1 TTTDD
6 DVPGFTIVESDGST
20 GVDES
25 GTTDTFTVVLDAQ
38 PTSDVVLT
46 VTSDDTGEATV
57 TASVTF
63 TAADWDTPQ
72 TVTVTGVDDGFVDG
86 DIVSTITVAVDDA
99 NSDDDF
105 DSVDDQTVSVT
116 TTDDDVAGFT
126 IVESDGSTEVAE
138 SGTTDTFTIVLD
150 AQPTIDVVLTITSD
164 DTGEATVNPSS
175 ITFTSANW
183 DTPQTVTVTGADEQ
197 IVDDDQLTTITI
209 SVLDTASDDNFD
221 DLGDQTVSVTTTD
234 DDVAGFT
241 IVESDGSTEVDES
254 GTTDTF
260 TIVLDAQPTSDVV
273 LTVTSDDTGEATV
286 NSPLTFT
293 SANWDTPQ
301 TVTVTGVDDD
311 IIDGTITSTITVAVD
326 DANSNDSFD
335 DLDDQTVSATTTDD
349 DVAGFTI
356 VESDGSTE
364 VDESGTTDTFTIV
377 LDAEPASDVVI
388 SITSGDTG
396 EATVTTSVTFTSADW
411 DTPQTITVTGV
422 DDDIIDGTITSAITA
437 SVDDANSDDNF
448 DSVDDQTVSATTT
461 DDDVAGFTIV
471 ESDGFTEVDES
482 GTTDTFTIVLD
493 AEPTED
499 VVLSVTSGDEAEV
512 TVNPIS
518 ITFTSANW
526 DTPQTITTTGI
537 DDVGI
542 IDGSQ
547 ISDITVAIVQEA
559 SDAAFGAVVD
569 QTVSVTTTDD
579 DVPGFTIVES
589 DGSTEVDESG
599 TTDTFTIVLDAQPT
613 SDVVLTITS
622 ANTGEATVP
631 ASVTFTSADWDTPQT
646 ITVTGIDDGT
656 LIDGNQDTNVIVSI
670 DDANSDDGFD
680 SLEDQTVIVTTT
692 DDDIPDFTVTETDGS
707 TEVAESG
714 TTDTFTVVLDA
725 QPQTDVVMDIASSDS
740 TETTVT
746 SSLTFTTSNWN
757 VPQTVTVTGVDDY
770 LVDGTVTSTIT
781 VSINVDASNED
792 FAFTAPKSI
801 SSLTTDDDTPGYA
814 VAETDGATIVEED
827 GFSDAF
833 TIVLTAQPV
842 TDVVFTVTSD
852 DVEEVTVIGSI
863 TFTTNNWDTEQT
875 IPVEAFNEYLI
886 DGNQNS
892 TITISVDSQNTD
904 DDFDGLADTA
914 ISVETI
920 DDDEAGFIIIQ
931 TGGDT
936 VISEDGTTD
945 TFSIVL
951 TAQPTSDVEITL
963 SQPTDVNSNENLIL
977 NANISDEAT
986 ISAQTLIFTPEN
998 WDTPQAITVNPEN
1011 DGLIDGDIQF
1021 EILAEINDATSD
1033 PDFADVDS
1041 ETVIGTNLDDDV
1053 AGFEITLNDTYVIVD
1068 ETGTTDTFNI
1078 VLTAEPLSDVVL
1090 LLTSTDTGEATVTE
1104 SLTFT
1109 PENWDEAQIVTVTGV
1124 DDTTID
1130 KTQYPVIIVSISDT
1144 DSDAL
1149 FTDVENQR
1157 VGVTNFDDEPDRDN
1171 DYILDPDDPC
1181 PDNPDCD
1188 GDGIRDNEE
1197 PTEPCITDPDCDDD
1211 GLPDGEEPTEPC
1223 ITDPDCDDDGLLDG
1237 EEPTEPCIT
1246 DPDCDDDGI
1255 LDPDEVAPE
1264 CITDPDLECGKES
1277 KIEPGPTPGPEPT
1290 PEPPITTDSPSSS
1303 FPWWIVILVGIAL
1316 LTAARLFVLLYLG
1329 RRSPI
1334 ITHIAISE
1342 FDDDY
1347 EVRKRP
1353 EAEATGKLMQDS
1365 EIDFLSDA
1373 PGLTDI
1379 KFTIR
1384 LDSGKLAY
1392 GSTKQSY
1399 TNSEDLPSHVL
1410 ALDALPE
1417 VVSISGLVS
1426 EIIWSIKAKRTL
1438 GITFSLEFEIDGKWT
1453 EISQII
1459 EGQIDSDEDFEIPTY
1474 CRVVANS
1481 PFKTKRYSN
1490 PAPLGIINLSGV
1502 SETEAS
1508 N

>member
-1 TTTDD
+1 
-6 DVPGFTIVESDGST
+6 ESS
-20 GVDES
+20 S
-25 GTTDTFTVVLDAQ
+25 
-38 PTSDVVLT
+38 
-46 VTSDDTGEATV
+46 
-57 TASVTF
+57 
-63 TAADWDTPQ
+63 
-72 TVTVTGVDDGFVDG
+72 
-86 DIVSTITVAVDDA
+86 
-99 NSDDDF
+99 
-105 DSVDDQTVSVT
+105 
-116 TTDDDVAGFT
+116 
-126 IVESDGSTEVAE
+126 
-138 SGTTDTFTIVLD
+138 
-150 AQPTIDVVLTITSD
+150 
-164 DTGEATVNPSS
+164 EATVNPSS
-175 ITFTSANW
+175 ITFTSADW

-197 IVDDDQLTTITI
+197 IVDGDQVSTITI

-221 DLGDQTVSVTTTD
+221 DL
-234 DDVAGFT
+234 A
-241 IVESDGSTEVDES
+241 DE
-254 GTTDTF
+254 
-260 TIVLDAQPTSDVV
+260 
-273 LTVTSDDTGEATV
+273 
-286 NSPLTFT
+286 
-293 SANWDTPQ
+293 
-301 TVTVTGVDDD
+301 
-311 IIDGTITSTITVAVD
+311 
-326 DANSNDSFD
+326 
-335 DLDDQTVSATTTDD
+335 TVSATTTDD

-377 LDAEPASDVVI
+377 LDAEP
-388 SITSGDTG
+388 
-396 EATVTTSVTFTSADW
+396 
-411 DTPQTITVTGV
+411 P
-422 DDDIIDGTITSAITA
+422 
-437 SVDDANSDDNF
+437 
-448 DSVDDQTVSATTT
+448 
-461 DDDVAGFTIV
+461 
-471 ESDGFTEVDES
+471 
-482 GTTDTFTIVLD
+482 
-493 AEPTED
+493 ED
-499 VVLSVTSGDEAEV
+499 VVLSVTSGDVTEV
-512 TVNPIS
+512 TVNPGS
-518 ITFTSANW
+518 ITFTNENW

-559 SDAAFGAVVD
+559 SDDNFDSVVD
-569 QTVSVTTTDD
+569 QTINVTTTDD

-613 SDVVLTITS
+613 SDVVLTIAS
-622 ANTGEATVP
+622 DDTGEATVP
-631 ASVTFTSADWDTPQT
+631 ASVTFTSANWDTPQT

-680 SLEDQTVIVTTT
+680 SLEDQTVVVTTT
-692 DDDIPDFTVTETDGS
+692 DDDTPEFTVTETDGS

-714 TTDTFTVVLDA
+714 TTDTFSVVLDA
-725 QPQTDVVMDIASSDS
+725 QPQTDVVMDIVSSDS
-740 TETTVT
+740 SETSVP

-770 LVDGTVTSTIT
+770 LIDGTVTSTIT
-781 VSINVDASNED
+781 VSINVAASNED
-792 FAFTAPKSI
+792 FAFTSPKSI
-801 SSLTTDDDTPGYA
+801 SSSTTDDDTPGYA

-904 DDFDGLADTA
+904 DDFDGLADTT

-920 DDDEAGFIIIQ
+920 DDDEAGFTIIQ

-963 SQPTDVNSNENLIL
+963 SQPTDANSNENLIL

-986 ISAQTLIFTPEN
+986 ISIQSLTFTPEN
-998 WDTPQAITVNPEN
+998 WNTPQVITVTPEN

-1033 PDFADVDS
+1033 PDFTNVDS
-1041 ETVIGTNLDDDV
+1041 ETVVGTNLDDDV
-1053 AGFEITLNDTYVIVD
+1053 AGFEITLNNSYVIVN
-1068 ETGTTDTFNI
+1068 ETGTIDTFAI
-1078 VLTAEPLSDVVL
+1078 VLTAEPLSEVI
-1090 LLTSTDTGEATVTE
+1090 LTLISTDTGEATVTE

-1109 PENWDEAQIVTVTGV
+1109 PQNWDEPQIVTVTGV
-1124 DDTTID
+1124 DDTFLD
-1130 KTQYPVIIVSISDT
+1130 NEQYPIIVISISDAN
-1144 DSDAL
+1144 SDPL
-1149 FTDVENQR
+1149 FAEVANQR
-1157 VGVTNFDDEPDRDN
+1157 VGVTNFDDESDRDG
-1171 DYILDPDDPC
+1171 DSILDTEDPC

-1211 GLPDGEEPTEPC
+1211 GL
-1223 ITDPDCDDDGLLDG
+1223 LDG

-1246 DPDCDDDGI
+1246 DSDCDDDGLLDGEEVAPECVTDSDCDDDGI
-1255 LDPDEVAPE
+1255 LDPDEIAPE
-1264 CITDPDLECGKES
+1264 CVTDPDLRCGE
-1277 KIEPGPTPGPEPT
+1277 
-1290 PEPPITTDSPSSS
+1290 DDDS
-1303 FPWWIVILVGIAL
+1303 FPWWILIVAGAVL
-1316 LTAARLFVLLYLG
+1316 LLAARIFMFLYLG
-1329 RRSPI
+1329 RRSPR

-1342 FDDDY
+1342 FDSG
-1347 EVRKRP
+1347 VAPRKAL
-1353 EAEATGKLMQDS
+1353 ETETNSQLTQDS
-1365 EIDFLSDA
+1365 EIDYLSDV
-1373 PGLTDI
+1373 PGLKAI

-1384 LDSGKLAY
+1384 MDSGKLEY
-1392 GSTKQSY
+1392 GSMNQPYSNEK
-1399 TNSEDLPSHVL
+1399 DLPSHVL
-1410 ALDALPE
+1410 ELNSLP
-1417 VVSISGLVS
+1417 VVVNINGLVS

-1438 GITFSLEFEIDGKWT
+1438 GTTFSLEFEIDGEWT
-1453 EISQII
+1453 EISEITNGDI
-1459 EGQIDSDEDFEIPTY
+1459 EFGEDFEIPAY

-1481 PFKTKRYSN
+1481 PFRTKRYSN
-1490 PAPLGIINLSGV
+1490 SAPLGAINLFGV
-1502 SETEAS
+1502 SEPKVT